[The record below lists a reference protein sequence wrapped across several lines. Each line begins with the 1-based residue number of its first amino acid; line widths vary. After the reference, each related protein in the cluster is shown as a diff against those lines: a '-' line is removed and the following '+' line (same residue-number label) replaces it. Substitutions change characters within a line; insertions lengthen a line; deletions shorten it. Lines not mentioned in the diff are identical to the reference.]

1 VTDLKNI
8 FIKNY
13 KVKISLF
20 IVAIFL
26 WFFITISGQY
36 DTTFDL
42 PLEIV
47 GKKPGKVVMESVPKT
62 VKVHCQD
69 TGKQL
74 LMFKLFSDASV
85 RVDISSINYF
95 YDYPL
100 QVDNIQIPGGFH
112 PKSINIVE
120 PDTLKIRLDD
130 LERKQVP
137 IHSNVTILPKAGYA
151 LIGKPELVE
160 DSVTIWGARSYVRG
174 IREVLTDSVTFDD
187 ISGEFRKDI
196 PLNIKDNRL
205 ESDINM
211 VEVTARVDRLGQI
224 DLENVPVVIEAVP
237 FNRQVI
243 SEPTQVTLVVK
254 GAVSLLRELRNDSL
268 RAVINFRESWNP
280 NIKLYQ
286 PKVELPDEVELVE
299 MKPNQVHLDVIK
311 K

>member
-268 RAVINFRESWNP
+268 QAVINFRESWNP